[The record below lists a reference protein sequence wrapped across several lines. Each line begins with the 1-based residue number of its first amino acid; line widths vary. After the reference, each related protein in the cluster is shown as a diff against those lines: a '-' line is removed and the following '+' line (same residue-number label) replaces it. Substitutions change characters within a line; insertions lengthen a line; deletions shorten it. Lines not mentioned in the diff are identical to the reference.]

1 MQHDAKP
8 KFCKPRKVPFAL
20 EEVVPLELKRLENAG
35 VIESIPYSDWAS
47 PIVIVP
53 KADGQVRICGDF
65 KKTVN
70 PSIHTE
76 QYPLPNPDELFQ
88 KLQGGQLFTKLDLKA
103 AYLQMELDDESK
115 KYFVINTPD
124 GLKRN
129 NRMVYGGSS
138 GPAIFQRYLE
148 NLLSTVEMTAVNQDD
163 VVITGKNIPH
173 HIQNVKAVL
182 DKFLELGITLNIN
195 KCKFFQK
202 TVDYV
207 GFI

>member
-1 MQHDAKP
+1 MHSTELPDHDKIPHGFVTNLKKQYHELFSEKIGKLKGFKAKIHVQHDAKP
-8 KFCKPRKVPFAL
+8 TFCKPRKVPFAL
-20 EEVVPLELKRLENAG
+20 EAVSLELKRLENG

-70 PSIHTE
+70 PFIHTA
-76 QYPLPNPDELFQ
+76 QYPLPNPEELFQ

-138 GPAIFQRYLE
+138 GPAIFQ
-148 NLLSTVEMTAVNQDD
+148 
-163 VVITGKNIPH
+163 
-173 HIQNVKAVL
+173 
-182 DKFLELGITLNIN
+182 
-195 KCKFFQK
+195 
-202 TVDYV
+202 
-207 GFI
+207 

>member
-1 MQHDAKP
+1 MHSAELPDHDKIPDEFVKNLKKQYHELFSEKIVKLMGFKAKIHVQHDAKP

-20 EEVVPLELKRLENAG
+20 EEAEFKRLENDG

-53 KADGQVRICGDF
+53 KADDQVRICGSF
-65 KKTVN
+65 KETIN
-70 PSIHTE
+70 PFIHTE

-103 AYLQMELDDESK
+103 AYLQMELDNESK
-115 KYFVINTPD
+115 KYLVINTPD

-148 NLLSTVEMTAVNQDD
+148 NLLSNVEMTAVNQDD
-163 VVITGKNIPH
+163 VVI
-173 HIQNVKAVL
+173 VVS
-182 DKFLELGITLNIN
+182 
-195 KCKFFQK
+195 
-202 TVDYV
+202 
-207 GFI
+207 